1 MSKKI
6 LSLLL
11 CLVFLQAESFALR
24 GGPSG
29 SGTQEFAGLYA
40 GVMTPDLTDPNN
52 TAGIAS
58 DLGMFLLLVPG
69 TGPATGSIVI
79 FEFNTGSAF
88 LGILEGIADTDS
100 GVLTGIFQAAAKIAD
115 LTTASVNVQT
125 GATTPVTIYLDY
137 TMAGT
142 MRLQAT
148 KSKKSLAAQRVI
160 GKGVGSIQSPANAS
174 VNTGGNTPL
183 SVYVAFNFDGFRQ
196 TANQGAT
203 LPTFTVG
210 TAPAGQ

>member
-6 LSLLL
+6 LSLLM

-29 SGTQEFAGLYA
+29 SGTQQFSGLYA

-52 TAGIAS
+52 TAGVQS
-58 DLGMFLLLVPG
+58 DLGMFLLLVTG
-69 TGPATGSIVI
+69 IGPATGSIVI
-79 FEFNTGSAF
+79 FEFNTGAAF

-100 GVLTGIFQAAAKIAD
+100 GVLTGIFQAAAKLAD
-115 LTTASVNVQT
+115 LTTASVNTQT
-125 GATTPVTIYLDY
+125 GATTPVTIFLDY

-142 MRLQAT
+142 MRLQAV

-160 GKGVGSIQSPANAS
+160 GKGVGSIQVPRAS
-174 VNTGGNTPL
+174 SSGNGGQ

-210 TAPAGQ
+210 SAPAGQ